1 MIPQFYRMTT
11 LAFPAPPIIRQP
23 PGEAIAF
30 GVGLC
35 RMAGRTISPSDV
47 ARVLNAAGVKYVLA
61 GAHAV
66 NAYTGRP
73 RATVDVDVLTESVAK
88 AEKALRAAFPD
99 LDVHDSPVVVRF
111 MDGKLEAIDI
121 MKAPT
126 SKLFRRVVRLS
137 RRVDIEGVEVI
148 VPSPEAVLAMK
159 FASMIFAGRQQPD
172 RFQDAS
178 DFLKVLRAQD
188 PINDDLLRE
197 LGDLVYAGG
206 GDEVMGYVADA
217 RAGRPLAL

>member
-1 MIPQFYRMTT
+1 MIPQFYRMTS

-30 GVGLC
+30 GVNLC
-35 RMAGRTISPSDV
+35 RMAGRNISPSDV

-73 RATVDVDVLTESVAK
+73 RATADVDVLTDAAVK
-88 AEKALRAAFPD
+88 AGNALRAEYPE
-99 LDVHDSPVVVRF
+99 LDVEDSPTVTRF
-111 MDGKLEAIDI
+111 KDSGMEAVDVI
-121 MKAPT
+121 KARPV
-126 SKLFRRVVRLS
+126 KLFRRIVRLS
-137 RRVDIEGVEVI
+137 RTVEIEGVEV
-148 VPSPEAVLAMK
+148 VVAVPEAVLAMK
-159 FASMIFAGRQQPD
+159 FKSMTTMTRGMAERM
-172 RFQDAS
+172 QDGA
-178 DFLKVLRAQD
+178 DFLRVID
-188 PINDDLLRE
+188 GVGVIDEDLLRE
-197 LGDLVYAGG
+197 LGELVYAGG